1 VPDPLEI
8 YRGCCE
14 HNRHGF
20 SWTLDRQRAERFAA
34 WAQECVHSSQRY
46 LLSCK
51 LPHRH
56 VLAYITTRNEAE
68 IVALPECVA
77 NVQVEDITHLPAM
90 TEAMIK
96 RLGKASK

>member
-1 VPDPLEI
+1 
-8 YRGCCE
+8 
-14 HNRHGF
+14 
-20 SWTLDRQRAERFAA
+20 
-34 WAQECVHSSQRY
+34 
-46 LLSCK
+46 
-51 LPHRH
+51 